1 MGNKENISKNNAPVH
16 IECKI
21 MKNVLASAAEAE
33 VGAIFL
39 NCQQGEILRTTLH
52 ELGHIQPS
60 TPVIT
65 DNTTAN
71 GIFNKEI
78 KQRRTKAMDM
88 RFIWIL
94 DRSTQ
99 KHFSVL
105 WRPGKINLADYF
117 TKHHSTVHHKRMRNT
132 YVT

>member
-1 MGNKENISKNNAPVH
+1 
-16 IECKI
+16 

-39 NCQQGEILRTTLH
+39 NCQQGEILRITLH

-88 RFIWIL
+88 RFNWIL

-99 KHFSVL
+99 KHFNVL
-105 WRPGKINLADYF
+105 WKPGKINLADYF
-117 TKHHSTVHHKRMRNT
+117 TKHHSTVHRKRMRNI

>member
-21 MKNVLASAAEAE
+21 LKNVLASAAEAE

-39 NCQQGEILRTTLH
+39 NYQQREILRTTLH

-88 RFIWIL
+88 RFNWIL

-99 KHFSVL
+99 KHFNVL
-105 WRPGKINLADYF
+105 WK
-117 TKHHSTVHHKRMRNT
+117 S
-132 YVT
+132 